1 MLGAEGKRFQ
11 HSAFNYTEGTSS
23 SPRHAF
29 QKSAAVN
36 PVMVVVMLEE
46 APGSLVEQVRLRHMP
61 SPHVVN
67 ALPRLAAGGARRH
80 FLAWARAASG
90 RATRA

>member
-1 MLGAEGKRFQ
+1 
-11 HSAFNYTEGTSS
+11 
-23 SPRHAF
+23 
-29 QKSAAVN
+29 
-36 PVMVVVMLEE
+36 VVMLEE
-46 APGSLVEQVRLRHMP
+46 APGSLVEQVRFRHMP

-90 RATRA
+90 RATPA